1 MREKEKVT
9 SFLIVVIVTDS
20 GRIQNKKK
28 GVNVTAINPEGRR
41 VSQTTL
47 TGGGKRVIIVVFFFS
62 SSSLLSL

>member
-1 MREKEKVT
+1 MREKEKIT
-9 SFLIVVIVTDS
+9 AFLIVVIETDS

-28 GVNVTAINPEGRR
+28 GVNVNTINPEGRR

-47 TGGGKRVIIVVFFFS
+47 TGGGKRVIIIVFFS